1 MDIICLSKRQ
11 AEERQRAGAN
21 PGSGRSQRHFR
32 WHLQVVLQLPESRGS
47 CHWCSGSCQSSRGSC
62 HWLFLAAAWVLVAA
76 ATGCFWQLP
85 EFMAASKV
93 FLAVF
98 AVCSVK
104 TTLFSV
110 PCGGVVFFFFF
121 LNDDAKFPQFVLLL
135 LLYIFMYQLPEFVPG
150 VTIVCRRFCC
160 KLQFDFYIKDLM
172 MHIIYQQADAIRIWT
187 Q

>member
-32 WHLQVVLQLPESRGS
+32 WHPQMPRQLPEFVAAARS
-47 CHWCSGSCQSSRGSC
+47 
-62 HWLFLAAAWVLVAA
+62 FLAAAWVLVAA

-110 PCGGVVFFFFF
+110 PCGGVVFCFF
-121 LNDDAKFPQFVLLL
+121 LNDDAKFPQFVLLLLLL